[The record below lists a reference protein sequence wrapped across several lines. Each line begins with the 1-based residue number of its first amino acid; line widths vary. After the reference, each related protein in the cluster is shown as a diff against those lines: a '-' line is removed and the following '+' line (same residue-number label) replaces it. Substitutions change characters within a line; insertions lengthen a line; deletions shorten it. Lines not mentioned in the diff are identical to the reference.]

1 MGLLDSVIGVP
12 GLGKAI
18 QGVGGSIANVGNAS
32 SGVIP
37 QAQSGAQPKSVGGGS
52 LPTQGPIAG
61 QPAAPTPISSLP
73 GVPAPQVGTTATP
86 GAGGMIPSQS
96 LPAAP
101 PINGQDF
108 NSVYGVDTGS
118 AITNLLNS
126 ESGGAASTTAQQI
139 IQANA
144 PNTAKGSADLNEGL
158 AAAGISPSSS
168 VSAITNANYMGQVD
182 QQNLSEEA
190 KIGLQEQ
197 SQQQQLLEDLLP
209 AQQQRQT
216 DSSGWSIFG
225 DIMEGIGD
233 IL

>member
-1 MGLLDSVIGVP
+1 MGLFDQKLGLP
-12 GLGKAI
+12 GLGDAI
-18 QGVGGSIANVGNAS
+18 GGVGSSIASIGNAG

-37 QAQSGAQPKSVGGGS
+37 QAQSKAQPKSVAGGS
-52 LPTQGPIAG
+52 VPMQPTGGPT
-61 QPAAPTPISSLP
+61 APTLP
-73 GVPAPQVGTTATP
+73 GIPAPQVPTIATP
-86 GAGGMIPSQS
+86 GAGGMIPSQP
-96 LPAAP
+96 LPTAP

-108 NSVYGVDTGS
+108 NSVYGVDTGT

-126 ESGGAASTTAQQI
+126 ENGGAASTTAQQI

-144 PNTAKGSADLNEGL
+144 PNVAKGSADLNEGL
-158 AAAGISPSSS
+158 AAAGVSPSSS

-182 QQNLSEEA
+182 QQNLAEEA
-190 KIGLQEQ
+190 KIGLTEQ
-197 SQQQQLLEDLLP
+197 QQQQQLLEDLLP
-209 AQQQRQT
+209 SQQQRQT